1 MLSGIMGSYCHICGN
16 FVDNLDDC
24 ELPYGGAPP
33 PLYYYDS
40 PPYEPEENFEV
51 LENPYYTPPLLP
63 DKFEIFLRECP
74 PAKTTRSNT
83 VQLRA
88 QMLSRSISPLLDE
101 IPRLHGIENKLE
113 IVDKIYVFLKDNM
126 DILKKNVKLFDVS
139 KLKLDE
145 FIRDFPVE
153 AGYLKTL
160 RNQMFQ
166 Q

>member
-1 MLSGIMGSYCHICGN
+1 MGSYCHICGN

-24 ELPYGGAPP
+24 ELPYGGTPPP

-40 PPYEPEENFEV
+40 P
-51 LENPYYTPPLLP
+51 PYYTPPLLP

-83 VQLRA
+83 AQLRA
-88 QMLSRSISPLLDE
+88 QMLSRSIRPLLDE
-101 IPRLHGIENKLE
+101 IPRLYGIENKLE

-126 DILKKNVKLFDVS
+126 DVLKKNASLYTIS
-139 KLKLDE
+139 KQKLDE